1 MKPESKRFLAIVAF
15 KGTRFQGWQ
24 TQRQGQ
30 SVQEHLEKA
39 WSQILN
45 QPIRVYGSSRT
56 DAGVHAR
63 GMVCHF
69 DAITK
74 MLVADLWHRV
84 NRLLPH
90 DIVVRKLKRV
100 PTTFESRFSYSR
112 KIYDYQ
118 VLTGIRQPFLHDTTY
133 YFPHD
138 CSFKK
143 VQEAQRLFL
152 GKHRFYTFTTKKED
166 QADFYRTLYQVKV
179 VKKGPL
185 LTFTFIGDG
194 FMTYMVRMIMGTILA
209 YAQDKLTLAE
219 IRAYLD
225 NKVNSRVNFKVPP
238 EGLCLE
244 KVIYETAT
252 T

>member
-1 MKPESKRFLAIVAF
+1 MNISSKRFVAIVEF
-15 KGTRFQGWQ
+15 KGTQFQGWQ

-45 QPIRVYGSSRT
+45 QPIHVYGSSRT

-69 DAITK
+69 DALTK
-74 MLVADLWHRV
+74 MPIADLWHRV
-84 NRLLPH
+84 NRLLHH
-90 DIVVRKLKRV
+90 DIVVKKLKQV
-100 PTTFESRFSYSR
+100 SAAFESRFSHSQKVYS
-112 KIYDYQ
+112 YQ

-133 YFPHD
+133 YFPYPS
-138 CSFKK
+138 SFKK

-152 GKHRFYTFTTKKED
+152 GKHRFYAFTTKKED

-179 VKKGPL
+179 VKKGSL
-185 LTFTFIGDG
+185 WTFTFIGDG

-225 NKVNSRVNFKVPP
+225 NKVSERVSYKAPP

-244 KVIYETAT
+244 KVIYEKAT